1 MEIAIVGR
9 NDRTIRGSRT
19 GVDVMRTM
27 IMVGIR
33 FKIPCRAGIFMK
45 RGTNSTKVA
54 KKSNRVMAEFASL
67 VLSTSM
73 EIITPSP
80 IKINPTKNKS
90 TKSSKL
96 W

>member
-1 MEIAIVGR
+1 MAIVGK
-9 NDRTIRGSRT
+9 NDRTINGSRT
-19 GVDVMRTM
+19 GVEVMRT
-27 IMVGIR
+27 IIIVGIR
-33 FKIPCRAGIFMK
+33 FKIPCRDGMSMK
-45 RGTNSTKVA
+45 SGTKSTNVA

-73 EIITPSP
+73 EIITPNP